1 MAILIVG
8 LGLLVV
14 LPAAAQAQGV
24 VPQAAQ
30 PPKPGV
36 EIKST
41 APGPVERPARV
52 VPPPLHYETTR
63 PPDTDFY
70 SEPSTKVEHDPAFIE
85 PFAGQYE
92 TANGS
97 GRYGLSGWTAP
108 NTPVGSESTLKRE
121 VSGWF
126 AIGFSVTW
134 DGPPA
139 PKSRPPR

>member
-1 MAILIVG
+1 MTFLIVG
-8 LGLLVV
+8 LGLLIA
-14 LPAAAQAQGV
+14 LPAAAQQGV

-41 APGPVERPARV
+41 APVGVERPARV
-52 VPPPLHYETTR
+52 VAPPLHYETTR
-63 PPDTDFY
+63 PPDVEFY
-70 SEPSTKVEHDPAFIE
+70 TEGSTRVEHDPAFIE
-85 PFAGQYE
+85 PFAAQYE
-92 TANGS
+92 TASGS

-108 NTPVGSESTLKRE
+108 NAPIGSESTLKRE